1 LNSFDTFIAFHAVT
15 KYLFSKGDIFTPY
28 CYKFI

>member
-1 LNSFDTFIAFHAVT
+1 MFIAFHAVT